1 MKETADLSG
10 MMGIGTGQQG
20 NAMGEGMTDNFRAG
34 KGSAAHCQTGCV
46 YFKPGAL
53 SGHILKKGIY
63 QMQVVRRQPD
73 AGNMAQGCIEMAD
86 DLTVKS
92 PVGLDEFLEIMIE
105 NTFRTDPGKFFK
117 LVRVV
122 ADHVQ
127 MTAAIPIKMVGDSP
141 PLPGKGDEQILQVVN
156 RIRVPADFNP
166 GNYADTAAKPALQAG
181 SSGKVFLKIMS
192 AQPGPAPGPDAHFK
206 MFKKNNGMEAAPD
219 GGSDVVC
226 HASAGMP
233 AQSGMDM
240 AVYPDIKN

>member
-46 YFKPGAL
+46 YFKPGTL

-63 QMQVVRRQPD
+63 QVQVVRRQYN

-92 PVGLDEFLEIMIE
+92 PVGLDEFLEIVIE
-105 NTFRTDPGKFFK
+105 NTFRADPGKFFK

-192 AQPGPAPGPDAHFK
+192 AQPGPAPGLDAHFK

-226 HASAGMP
+226 HAAAGMP

-240 AVYPDIKN
+240 TVYPDIKK